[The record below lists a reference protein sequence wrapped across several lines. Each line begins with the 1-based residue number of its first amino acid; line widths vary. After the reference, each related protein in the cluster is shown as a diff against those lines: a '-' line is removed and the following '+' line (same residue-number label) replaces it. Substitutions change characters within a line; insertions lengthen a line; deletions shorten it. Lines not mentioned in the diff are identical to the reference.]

1 MAASQKWDSLFNNW
15 PASLPRCG
23 VMQTV
28 LNETMPFKDFWL
40 KDGLLL
46 IERVTPDAMGAR
58 FVLLSFEVISLVK
71 FTNPLN
77 AAEIAAA
84 GFLAEIPS
92 KQPPSKQPPS
102 QQPQRQPQ
110 LA

>member
-1 MAASQKWDSLFNNW
+1 MAAAQKWDAFFNNW
-15 PASLPRCG
+15 PASIPRKG
-23 VMQTV
+23 VLQTG

-40 KDGLLL
+40 KEGMLL

-58 FVLLSFEVISLVK
+58 FVLLSFEAVNLVK

-84 GFLAEIPS
+84 GFVAELP
-92 KQPPSKQPPS
+92 KRE
-102 QQPQRQPQ
+102 PQKTAPKAAATCVAR
-110 LA
+110 A